1 MWTPV
6 SSNQTVLCSSIVY
19 NSISPFFGWSV
30 CWSPSV
36 MELFLRYFSRVFT
49 FLNVR
54 GDGMHDE
61 LKITIEFSTRA
72 RSSHEIYKM
81 DMEHHRVVTYGYTLL
96 QRPNERYSYRT
107 YCGKVVANLILSNVL
122 FKNFLNFFIF

>member
-1 MWTPV
+1 
-6 SSNQTVLCSSIVY
+6 
-19 NSISPFFGWSV
+19 
-30 CWSPSV
+30 

-81 DMEHHRVVTYGYTLL
+81 TMEHPRVVTYGYTL
-96 QRPNERYSYRT
+96 
-107 YCGKVVANLILSNVL
+107 
-122 FKNFLNFFIF
+122 